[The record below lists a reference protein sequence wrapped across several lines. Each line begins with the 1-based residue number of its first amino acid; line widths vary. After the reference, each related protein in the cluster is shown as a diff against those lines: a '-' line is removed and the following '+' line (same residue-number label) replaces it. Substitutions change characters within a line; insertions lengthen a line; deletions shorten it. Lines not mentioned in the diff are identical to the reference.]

1 MTPSSD
7 FLKQKISTTV
17 TIRPH
22 ALKQLTA
29 LGITTVAEALLH
41 FPSRYED
48 FSLVKNIIELQIG
61 ERASIK
67 ATVKQIKEVGGFHGF
82 GARAE
87 AVFSDDT
94 SSIKVVWYN
103 QGYIAEQLEKGEEIY
118 LAGTP
123 QQYKGL
129 LQISNPLWEK
139 VKKDTSEQTHT
150 ARIVPVYRLKNK
162 MPQRTYRNI
171 LFGLLEIV
179 QEIPHAILDIMPP
192 EIVKRERLLTKMETL
207 QALHFPTSQK
217 DLDAAKQRMAYEEI
231 FILQCAVQLRKAAL
245 RTIKSVVIPF
255 DADMTSGFVNAL
267 PFEIT
272 PEQKKAGW
280 DIFQDLQRQQ
290 PMNRLLE
297 GDVSS
302 GKTLVAFMTAL
313 SVLANGKQV
322 ALICPTGILA
332 EQHYQS
338 ALKYFA
344 EYTGFSL
351 ILLTAAKHLMNGDI
365 TPKTRI
371 AEEIAHGGPQFVIGT
386 HAALQKSIE
395 FGNLAYVII
404 DEQHRFGVRQR
415 AELQRRPGSKV
426 PHLLSMTATPIPRT
440 LQLALFGDLDVSL
453 ITKKPQGRLPVSTKV
468 VPQEDRARAYD
479 SVAKQIAAGR
489 QAFVVVPLINEQD
502 EDDDTSNETPKR
514 EARSAITE
522 ARRLKKVFPDCAV
535 GLLHGKMKATEQE
548 QVMRDFLDKKIDILV
563 STTVI
568 EVGVDVPNASVMIIE
583 NAERF
588 GLAQL
593 HQLRGRVG
601 RGDHQSYCLL
611 FSGTQNPES
620 LVRLRHLE
628 TTNDGFKLAELD
640 LQTRGGGNVFG
651 TEQSGIAQFDY
662 YDIADT
668 DSGTRAQR
676 QAQELLQRDA
686 KLTKH
691 PLLRTHVKKLLIHF
705 E

>member
-1 MTPSSD
+1 
-7 FLKQKISTTV
+7 
-17 TIRPH
+17 
-22 ALKQLTA
+22 
-29 LGITTVAEALLH
+29 
-41 FPSRYED
+41 
-48 FSLVKNIIELQIG
+48 
-61 ERASIK
+61 
-67 ATVKQIKEVGGFHGF
+67 VKQVKKVGGFRGF

-87 AVFSDDT
+87 AVFSDNT

-103 QGYIAEQLEKGEEIY
+103 QSYIADQLEQGEEVF

-123 QQYKGL
+123 NVYKGS
-129 LQISNPLWEK
+129 LQISNPLWEP
-139 VKKDTSEQTHT
+139 VKQDKSEQTHT

-162 MPQRTYRNI
+162 MPQRTFRNI
-171 LFGLLEIV
+171 LFGLLEVV
-179 QEIPHAILDIMPP
+179 QEMPDLLP
-192 EIVKRERLLTKMETL
+192 SEIVKRERLLTKLQTV
-207 QALHFPTSQK
+207 QALHFPAAQT
-217 DLDAAKQRMAYEEI
+217 DVDAAKHRMAYEEI

-245 RTIKSVVIPF
+245 RTIKSVPIPF
-255 DADMTSGFVNAL
+255 DAELTSGFVEAL
-267 PFEIT
+267 PFAIT
-272 PEQKKAGW
+272 SEQKKAGW
-280 DIFQDLQRQQ
+280 DIFRDLERPQ

-297 GDVSS
+297 GDVGS

-338 ALKYFA
+338 ALNYFA
-344 EYTGFSL
+344 DYTGFSL
-351 ILLTAAKHLMNGDI
+351 VLLTAAKHLMNGEVV
-365 TPKTRI
+365 PKIRI
-371 AEEIAHGGPQFVIGT
+371 AEELAHGGPQFVIGT

-440 LQLALFGDLDVSL
+440 LQLALFGDLEVSL
-453 ITKKPQGRLPVSTKV
+453 ITKKPQGRLPVATKV
-468 VPQEDRARAYD
+468 VEPHDRTRAYA
-479 SVAKQIAAGR
+479 SVAKQIAEGR
-489 QAFVVVPLINEQD
+489 QAFVVVPLINEQED
-502 EDDDTSNETPKR
+502 SGDDDTGASGATPKR
-514 EARSAITE
+514 ETKSAIAE
-522 ARRLKKVFPDCAV
+522 AEALRSVFPNCTI
-535 GLLHGKMKATEQE
+535 GLLHGKMKSTEQE
-548 QVMRDFLDKKIDILV
+548 AVMRDFLDRKINILV

-601 RGDHQSYCLL
+601 RGDHHSYCLL
-611 FSGTQNPES
+611 FSGTQNPAS
-620 LVRLRHLE
+620 LTRLRHLE
-628 TTNDGFKLAELD
+628 TTNDGFTLAELD
-640 LQTRGGGNVFG
+640 LQTRGGGNIFG
-651 TEQSGIAQFDY
+651 TEQSGIAQFTY
-662 YDIADT
+662 YDLADT
-668 DSGTRAQR
+668 DTGTRAQEEAR
-676 QAQELLQRDA
+676 ELLKRDA

-691 PLLRTHVKKLLIHF
+691 PLLRAQVKKLLIHF